1 MRSPTCKKRQALFA
15 RRYLEQAPKLALAM
29 SARMAAAEDD
39 TAEAVQDV
47 LVALLEQIA
56 KSKSRLRFEELSDE
70 ELRRYLAR
78 AVRNRWIDQWRRR
91 EVVQRNR
98 EEFIR
103 ALEQPVTPEASLTK
117 SELNAQLREA
127 VAALDSPYRDLLEAL
142 IETDTTLAELARR
155 RGIKRGTIY
164 TQFSRGINLLR
175 AEWDRRIAAIS
186 SKSKRK

>member
-1 MRSPTCKKRQALFA
+1 MGSLTCKKRQARFA
-15 RRYLEQAPKLALAM
+15 RRYLEQVPKLALAM
-29 SARMAAAEDD
+29 SARMGATEDD
-39 TAEAVQDV
+39 IAEVVQDV
-47 LVALLEQIA
+47 LVALIEQIA
-56 KSKSRLRFEELSDE
+56 KSKSRLRFEELPDE
-70 ELRRYLAR
+70 DLRRYLAR

-103 ALEQPVTPEASLTK
+103 ALEQPVTPEASLTR

-127 VAALDSPYRDLLEAL
+127 VAALDSPYRDLLEEL

-175 AEWDRRIAAIS
+175 MEWDHRVAAIS